1 MSTATASKVVSMAA
15 AGDTTKLVSSF
26 AFTNSTAGK
35 SVATTNVGLV
45 SNYAR
50 IMDEPTE
57 ARLNNLTAPVD
68 QGELVTLRCRKVA
81 RVATEQQIMY
91 PARVEAGVEY
101 GIRIDEILRTVD
113 PNGVIICDEPIVA
126 SITIKHP
133 LSSNISDEIVTQVF
147 TRLLGACYDQT
158 NSKYR
163 WGDLMRQALLP
174 TSD

>member
-1 MSTATASKVVSMAA
+1 MATATALKAVPMAA
-15 AGDTTKLVSSF
+15 AAEATSLVSSF
-26 AFTNSTAGK
+26 GFKNSETGAT
-35 SVATTNVGLV
+35 VPTTNVKLV
-45 SNYAR
+45 DNYAR

-91 PARVEAGVEY
+91 PARIEAGVEY

-113 PNGVIICDEPIVA
+113 PTGRIVCDEPIVA

-147 TRLLGACYDQT
+147 NRLLGCCYDQT
-158 NSKYR
+158 NTKYR
-163 WGDLMRQALLP
+163 WSDLMRQALLP
-174 TSD
+174 TSN